1 MANGSDPHDSLKEPT
16 EIRCAYIR
24 TKGEIAVSREGY
36 TSEVQEELEAKRQY
50 SVCMCVYV
58 YAHVCG
64 VCAHMRVWV
73 ESLCS

>member
-1 MANGSDPHDSLKEPT
+1 MPNGSDPHYPLKEPT
-16 EIRCAYIR
+16 AIRCVYIR

-36 TSEVQEELEAKRQY
+36 ISAVQAELEAKRQY

-64 VCAHMRVWV
+64 VCAHRRVWV